1 MNENILCQ
9 NKSVRMFH
17 LSFMAFSPSQPSA
30 EAKSAGFGALGRERG
45 KNESPRW
52 RSPDLKERMENDLAV
67 MSILLPLL

>member
-1 MNENILCQ
+1 
-9 NKSVRMFH
+9 MFH
-17 LSFMAFSPSQPSA
+17 LSFMAFSPNGPSA
-30 EAKSAGFGALGRERG
+30 EVKSAGFGALGRERG